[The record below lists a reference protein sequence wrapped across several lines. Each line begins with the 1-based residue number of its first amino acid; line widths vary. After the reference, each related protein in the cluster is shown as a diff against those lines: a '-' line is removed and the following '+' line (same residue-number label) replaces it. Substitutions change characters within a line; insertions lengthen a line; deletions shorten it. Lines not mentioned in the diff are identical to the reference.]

1 MDWSVNENGH
11 ARIGATQACLPRL
24 HSHFMTEWKPGH
36 GGTLARHGPES
47 SGFRTRTC
55 RHRACRT
62 SSVLAANSLRASIQ
76 NMPQRL
82 RRALLVVSQAKHAI
96 LLCSAARECLF
107 RGKILRDIFIRLR
120 LVCRD
125 NREGGEK
132 SALLRGQSLGRMRSR
147 RGYSLPPETG
157 NRSDAFNCKA
167 SCLAFFL
174 CNHLVSVACCQN
186 T

>member
-1 MDWSVNENGH
+1 MNENGH

-36 GGTLARHGPES
+36 GGTSARYGPES
-47 SGFRTRTC
+47 SGFRTRTTP
-55 RHRACRT
+55 A
-62 SSVLAANSLRASIQ
+62 SSVPNLFGLAANSLRASIQ

-82 RRALLVVSQAKHAI
+82 SRALLVVSQAKHAI

-120 LVCRD
+120 LVCRN

-174 CNHLVSVACCQN
+174 CNHLVSAACCQV